1 VHQSFPTFLH
11 YVAVTSWHIRGYDK
25 HKKILSRYLTR
36 LQRKSRMGGSDGDH
50 RDEHFFYLYNGGESG
65 PYVIDP
71 NKPTPLVCKVL
82 AVVIAVF
89 YWIQLLNNY

>member
-1 VHQSFPTFLH
+1 
-11 YVAVTSWHIRGYDK
+11 
-25 HKKILSRYLTR
+25 
-36 LQRKSRMGGSDGDH
+36 MGGSDGDH